1 MASSSTTFF
10 PEVLW
15 AQRSSPSVAEKNTLY
30 VTILQSD
37 VSKENLKLD
46 LTPTS
51 LTYKGVTN
59 KGKEYSFKVDF
70 FEEIDVENSRHI
82 HTDRATECIIRKKAL
97 KEEFWPRLTK
107 EKVKLHWLKTDF
119 DKWVDE
125 DEQDGPAPEP
135 DYDPNMMSQFGG
147 GEDAGGFGGIDFSK
161 LGGASDLSGLGG
173 MGGMGMPGMPG
184 MDMSGG
190 GAGLEDDSD
199 DEDMPDLEG
208 EGDEKTKAV
217 PSEPVVVG
225 EKKKSPIEELD

>member
-1 MASSSTTFF
+1 MAAATATFT
-10 PEVLW
+10 PEVIW
-15 AQRSSPSVAEKNTLY
+15 AQRSSLTVAEKNTLY
-30 VTILQSD
+30 VTVLQSD
-37 VSKENLKLD
+37 VAKESLKLD

-59 KGKEYSFKVDF
+59 KGKEYTFKIDF
-70 FEEIDVENSRHI
+70 FEEIDVANSRHI
-82 HTDRATECIIRKKAL
+82 HTDRATECIIRKKEL

-135 DYDPNMMSQFGG
+135 EYDPNMMSQFGG
-147 GEDAGGFGGIDFSK
+147 GDDAGGFGGIDFSK
-161 LGGASDLSGLGG
+161 LGGAQDLSGLGG
-173 MGGMGMPGMPG
+173 MGGMGMPGM
-184 MDMSGG
+184 DMTGG

-208 EGDEKTKAV
+208 ENPKAV
-217 PSEPVVVG
+217 PSEPVTG

>member
-1 MASSSTTFF
+1 MAASGTTFF
-10 PEVLW
+10 PEVIW
-15 AQRSSPSVAEKNTLY
+15 AQRSNPSTADKNVVY

-37 VSKENLKLD
+37 VSKDKLKLD

-51 LTYKGVTN
+51 LSYKGVTT
-59 KGKEYSFKVDF
+59 KGKEYSFKIDF
-70 FEEIDVENSRHI
+70 FEEIDVENSRNI
-82 HTDRATECIIRKKAL
+82 HTDRATECIIRKKVL

-107 EKVKLHWLKTDF
+107 EKVRLHWLKTDF

-135 DYDPNMMSQFGG
+135 EYDPSMMSQFGG
-147 GEDAGGFGGIDFSK
+147 GDDAGGFGGIDFSK
-161 LGGASDLSGLGG
+161 LGGASDLSGLANMGA
-173 MGGMGMPGMPG
+173 MGGMGMPG

-208 EGDEKTKAV
+208 EKAKAV
-217 PSEPVVVG
+217 PSEPATG